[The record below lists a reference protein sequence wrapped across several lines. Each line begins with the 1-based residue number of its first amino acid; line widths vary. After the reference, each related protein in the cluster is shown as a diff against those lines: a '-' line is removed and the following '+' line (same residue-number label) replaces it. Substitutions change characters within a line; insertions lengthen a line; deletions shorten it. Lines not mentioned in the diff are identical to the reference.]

1 MSKTKKQKNRDVMK
15 RVICLILALAMIL
28 TILLS
33 TVIAMAAESET
44 FWPSGIS
51 VGSQSAIVIEAS
63 TGTVLYEKNA
73 DEVHYPASITKILTG
88 LVAVENSQMDEEV
101 TFSRDA
107 VAQSRGGTSSI
118 ARDVD
123 EVMTMEQ
130 CLYGMM
136 LESANECAY
145 AIAEHVGG
153 GDINV
158 FLKMMNDKAKELG
171 CTNTH
176 FVNPNGL
183 PSEDHYTSAR
193 DMALIGQAA
202 LNNETLA
209 QIMATKTYQIPP
221 TNKHTEITPLNNHH
235 AMLNFY
241 KTSKYLYDGCLGGK
255 TGYTDAARNTLVTF
269 AERDGMKLVC
279 VVMCAEKPYHYEDTT
294 NLFDYCFANFKVED
308 VSNLENLFSN
318 QSEDSIGVLA
328 ENIDLIETKVT
339 GNVVLPK
346 TVDTSEVRVSVEP
359 TKNEK
364 DPSIVG
370 RVIYTYGNR
379 QVGVGD
385 LMFTG
390 AGEYNYP
397 FYNIDEEKGGSG
409 IAYYKLNF
417 VFVIEIILAVILGIA
432 VLFLLFKGID
442 RLISKAYRFRASHK
456 RYQPKYKTIKRKK
469 RRRGKR
475 RR

>member
-1 MSKTKKQKNRDVMK
+1 MSKNKKRNNKDFTKRI
-15 RVICLILALAMIL
+15 ICLVLALAMII

-33 TVIAMAAESET
+33 TVIAFAAET
-44 FWPSGIS
+44 DAFWPSGIEVS
-51 VGSQSAIVIEAS
+51 SQSAIVIEAS

-88 LVAVENSQMDEEV
+88 LIAVENSQMDEEV
-101 TFSRDA
+101 TFTNEA
-107 VAQSRGGTSSI
+107 VATERGGTSSI
-118 ARDVD
+118 ARDVG

-158 FLKMMNDKAKELG
+158 FLDMMNERAKELG

-183 PSEDHYTSAR
+183 PAEDHYTSAR

-209 QIMATKTYQIPP
+209 QIMATKSYQIPP

-255 TGYTDAARNTLVTF
+255 TGYTDVARNTLVTF
-269 AERDGMKLVC
+269 AERDGIKLVC
-279 VVMCAEKPYHYEDTT
+279 VVMCAEGPYHYVDTT
-294 NLFDYCFANFKVED
+294 SLFDYCFANFKVED
-308 VSNLENLFSN
+308 ISGMDNLFTGLSDN
-318 QSEDSIGVLA
+318 SIGTLA
-328 ENIDLIETKVT
+328 ENIDLMKADIY

-346 TVDTSEVRVSVEP
+346 TVDTSQLTVSVEP
-359 TKNEK
+359 AADET
-364 DPSIVG
+364 DPSVVG
-370 RVIYTYGNR
+370 HVVFKYGNR
-379 QVGVGD
+379 QVGVGNLTFQGSETFD
-385 LMFTG
+385 
-390 AGEYNYP
+390 YP
-397 FYNIDEEKGGSG
+397 FYNLDEEEGGSG
-409 IAYYKLNF
+409 IPYYKLNF
-417 VFVIEIILAVILGIA
+417 VFVIEIALAVILGIL
-432 VLFLLFKGID
+432 VLVALYKGWE
-442 RLISKAYRFRASHK
+442 RLSTKIYRYHASHK
-456 RYQPKYKTIKRKK
+456 RRQPKYEKIKRSRKRG
-469 RRRGKR
+469 RRRR
-475 RR
+475 